1 MISKKTTQISIGI
14 FKYKT
19 GEVLSKQT
27 NMQKAQKR
35 RIIELLYQKY
45 TVEVEESK

>member
-14 FKYKT
+14 FTYKT
-19 GEVLSKQT
+19 GEVQSKQT
-27 NMQKAQKR
+27 CKRHRKR